1 MAPIRRLQSEGRA
14 GSGVP
19 SAVAGAGGA
28 SNALANLAGSLSDR
42 LYKLAEDATV
52 RAYTEKGIAGGSAA
66 GDQYTDGVTG
76 YGLQNRAING
86 DPIAAKAFLQ
96 GVSNKDKGHTEGL
109 DDNFAVK
116 VASLLQ
122 SAPED
127 IRAGLGMYSG
137 YRSEEHQARLW
148 QNALVKYGSA
158 AAARKWVAPPGKSQH
173 NHGKAMDLAYN
184 GQSLSKAPENVVK
197 WLHDNAPAHGLKFPL
212 SNENWHIE
220 DDSTRGGIGT
230 LAAQAQ
236 TRIDPR
242 PLQLRRDGTIA
253 GEAYDRAAQ
262 SAYLWR
268 VQAGVSTDLFN
279 AQQQFENDPA
289 GFAAAVEDIK
299 SQYMQDPAF
308 ADPLMR
314 EAFEQ
319 NITQRSNAYQQ
330 QITAAYGRQLK
341 AEEQA
346 AFTDGIAAVQVN
358 VERQAYGYGANGDG
372 DEAVGQ
378 MVLGAQAS
386 IDSAVANGT
395 VTLAEGEKLKE
406 DIAITASRARIQ
418 GVYDAL
424 PTPQAKEEF
433 AAGLVDKWIADD
445 PSIGEYGDRL
455 MGEITALSE
464 TLRRDASDMTN
475 AERTA
480 FKAKAADIEGLIA
493 DDVASLTAT
502 GKGLDPTDTGL
513 TPSEVERYLGPEAA
527 NDWKDARKQALALYD
542 ATRNMEAE
550 DAADIATRLE
560 ELKSDADAS
569 AGKPGYTE
577 KQAIYAAA
585 VKRADDVLKERQTD
599 PLGQAGRAGVVEI
612 TPIDPS
618 TPEALSA
625 SLATRQR
632 QRKQVSGLY
641 SRTVPFFLPGEQA
654 RLSESLMQNP
664 EAIAGFSAT
673 LIDTLG
679 DKAVPVLTELSD
691 QAPVI
696 AHATALSLETGDAT
710 IADEVSRALALK
722 KEKVFT
728 VKMPSQADQTA
739 IALPNL
745 GTAFAGQP
753 RLQSAALQ
761 TAAILFEKAAN
772 EQGFDPSEIE
782 EDGTV
787 AQETYLSILDRVTG
801 GRKIQGRDFG
811 GLADVNDTRI
821 VVPPDME
828 KTRPQE
834 LLDNLSAKQLAALP
848 PYESGDFE
856 IQINRIRNAQLV
868 GIGDGIYRVAL
879 GDAASDDPQY
889 MVQPDGSA
897 WLLDIRQLADIEART
912 QTIYQDTRRGSRP
925 VETIIAPAGEA
936 EADTGARGQSRYTP
950 QPPGQTS
957 PNQNLRRGGG
967 ADWRER

>member
-52 RAYTEKGIAGGSAA
+52 RAATQDGIAVGDSSGTPYEKGITNYGHSGDALEQAKAIIRKEEGFRASPYWDVNAYRVGYGSDTTTDAFDKVLTVKQGMTVSKEDAERDLTYRLSEREGKQARNQLGEQWGKLGPSVQAALYSVAYNYGSLPKSVVAAAQTGDRDQIASAVSALSANPARRKREAAIISGSA
-66 GDQYTDGVTG
+66 
-76 YGLQNRAING
+76 
-86 DPIAAKAFLQ
+86 P
-96 GVSNKDKGHTEGL
+96 
-109 DDNFAVK
+109 
-116 VASLLQ
+116 
-122 SAPED
+122 
-127 IRAGLGMYSG
+127 
-137 YRSEEHQARLW
+137 
-148 QNALVKYGSA
+148 
-158 AAARKWVAPPGKSQH
+158 
-173 NHGKAMDLAYN
+173 
-184 GQSLSKAPENVVK
+184 
-197 WLHDNAPAHGLKFPL
+197 
-212 SNENWHIE
+212 
-220 DDSTRGGIGT
+220 IGT
-230 LAAQAQ
+230 DVE
-236 TRIDPR
+236 RNIDPR
-242 PLQLRRDGTIA
+242 PLQLRRDGTVY

-513 TPSEVERYLGPEAA
+513 TPAEVERYLGPEAA
-527 NDWKDARKQALALYD
+527 KDWKDARQQALALYD
-542 ATRNMEAE
+542 ATGNMEAE
-550 DAADIATRLE
+550 DAADIASRLE
-560 ELKSDADAS
+560 QLKSDTETS

-625 SLATRQR
+625 SIATRQR

-641 SRTVPFFLPGEQA
+641 SQTVPFFLPGEQA
-654 RLSESLMQNP
+654 RLSETLMQNP

-739 IALPNL
+739 IALANL

-801 GRKIQGRDFG
+801 GRKIRGRDFG

-821 VVPPDME
+821 VVPSDME

-834 LLDNLSAKQLAALP
+834 LLDNLSPEQLAALP

-856 IQINRIRNAQLV
+856 IPINRIRNAQLV
-868 GIGDGIYRVAL
+868 GVGDGIYRVAL
-879 GDAASDDPQY
+879 GDASSDDPQY

-897 WLLDIRQLADIEART
+897 WLLDIRQLADISART

-936 EADTGARGQSRYTP
+936 DADADTGARGQSRYTP
-950 QPPGQTS
+950 QPPGQSS